1 MISAQVADNWDVC
14 RFLWGK
20 SFKNRIRHELKGKVQ
35 FLRTLVSVDAKKK
48 AVFFTVLAG
57 FLWGTSFPAIKIG
70 LQYIDVY
77 TFVFLRFLIAS
88 LTMLSVMLITKNS
101 RFSFN
106 KKRLILFLGLINGVA
121 YLLQYV
127 GMVCTL
133 AVVSSLYI
141 NLSVV
146 WVALLSPIALKER
159 LGGKKVAGVLVSLL
173 GVVLMTTNLDFASLG
188 TVDIMGNFLV
198 ISAGI
203 IWAVFI
209 IYNKPLVGES
219 DNLIQSMTWIL
230 LFTMLPL
237 LPTAAFSA
245 GNFVSL
251 PWDAWLAIIY
261 TAVLCWVVPYYLW
274 LKGLKHISPVTSAVV
289 LLTEI
294 IVAVAIS
301 TIVLGEALTIVSGI
315 GSILIIIAI
324 LLVS

>member
-1 MISAQVADNWDVC
+1 MEAS
-14 RFLWGK
+14 
-20 SFKNRIRHELKGKVQ
+20 
-35 FLRTLVSVDAKKK
+35 
-48 AVFFTVLAG
+48 
-57 FLWGTSFPAIKIG
+57 
-70 LQYIDVY
+70 
-77 TFVFLRFLIAS
+77 TFVFLRFLVAS
-88 LTMLSVMLITKNS
+88 LTMLSVMLLTKN
-101 RFSFN
+101 FSFNFN

-121 YLLQYV
+121 YLLQYM
-127 GMVCTL
+127 GMVHTL
-133 AVVSSLYI
+133 ASTSSLFI

-159 LGGKKVAGVLVSLL
+159 LGGKKVVGVIVSLL
-173 GVVLMTTNLDFASLG
+173 GVVLMTTNLDFTSFAS
-188 TVDIMGNFLV
+188 VDIAGNFLV

-203 IWAVFI
+203 LWAIFI
-209 IYNKPLVGES
+209 IYNKPLVGKS
-219 DNLIQSMTWIL
+219 NNMIQSMTWIL

-245 GNFVSL
+245 EKLLYL
-251 PWDAWLAIIY
+251 PWNAWLAIIY

-301 TIVLGEALTIVSGI
+301 TIVLGEVLTIVSGI
-315 GSILIIIAI
+315 GSIFIIIAI

>member
-1 MISAQVADNWDVC
+1 LRNQVSAD
-14 RFLWGK
+14 
-20 SFKNRIRHELKGKVQ
+20 
-35 FLRTLVSVDAKKK
+35 TKKK
-48 AVFFTVLAG
+48 AVLFTVLAG

-70 LQYIDVY
+70 LQYTDAY
-77 TFVFLRFLIAS
+77 TFVFLRFLVAS
-88 LTMLSVMLITKNS
+88 LTMLSVMLLTKN
-101 RFSFN
+101 FSFNFN
-106 KKRLILFLGLINGVA
+106 KKRLILFLGFINGTA
-121 YLLQYV
+121 YLLQYM
-127 GMVCTL
+127 GMVYAL
-133 AVVSSLYI
+133 ASASSLYV

-159 LGGKKVAGVLVSLL
+159 LGGKKVAGVMVSLL

-188 TVDIMGNFLV
+188 TVDFMGNFLV

-203 IWAVFI
+203 LWAVFI

-219 DNLIQSMTWIL
+219 NNMIQSMTWIL

-245 GNFVSL
+245 EKFIYL
-251 PWDAWLAIIY
+251 PWNAWLTIIY
-261 TAVLCWVVPYYLW
+261 TAVICWVVPYYFW

-301 TIVLGEALTIVSGI
+301 TIALGEALTVVSGI
-315 GSILIIIAI
+315 GSIFIIIAI